1 MKVAKKQLA
10 QIIKEEISKVLQE
23 RDQEDPF
30 QQKIDDDIAT
40 IADPGEQ
47 EIVRNL
53 VNRAQEIGGEAAIRE
68 IPRDTKM
75 SIGSFSERILSI
87 LLKDIEQ
94 RQRVLKPGSQTSQQA
109 PLGQS

>member
-1 MKVAKKQLA
+1 MQIKKSTLK
-10 QIIKEEISKVLQE
+10 QIIQEEISKALRE
-23 RDQEDPF
+23 GDQEDPF

-53 VNRAQEIGGEAAIRE
+53 VRRAQEIGGEAAIRE

-94 RQRVLKPGSQTSQQA
+94 RQRVNPVR
-109 PLGQS
+109 